1 MQLREISI
9 KGFRGIPDLTI
20 PDLGRV
26 NLVVGKNNTS
36 KTSLLEAI
44 FLLIGAAN
52 PNLIYNINLFRSL
65 ALTDEDDLRF
75 IFNRLDFNTLLQI
88 NGIFQERELH
98 RELRI
103 KPGKKVIYA
112 ESSKGAQNG
121 NPSFPDINTATGEA
135 LVNEL
140 ILDFS
145 NKERL
150 KKSQSFHGSITLNN
164 GTVSINPPPKYKEE
178 LRGIYVRPSSLLSTS
193 LEKQLENIIVNK
205 QEQKIISAL
214 KSVDPT
220 IQDLALG
227 TNKMVY
233 VDIGINR
240 LIPLNLLGDGIMRML
255 SIILSIS
262 GTNNGIVLIDEI
274 DNGLHFSTLSL
285 LWKTVLEAAKQFNV
299 QVFATTHNYETLKY
313 LKELLDTPDMASF
326 QSCVRS
332 ITLRRLSD
340 EDKNIKAYNYTYEK
354 FNHAIEQGIEI
365 R

>member
-1 MQLREISI
+1 MQLSEISI

-52 PNLIYNINLFRSL
+52 PNLIYNVNLFRSL
-65 ALTDEDDLRF
+65 ALTDEEDLRF
-75 IFNRLDFNTLLQI
+75 IFNKLDFNTLLQI
-88 NGIFQERELH
+88 TGTFQERGLH

-112 ESSKGAQNG
+112 ESSRGSNTQNG
-121 NPSFPDINTATGEA
+121 NAFFPDINTATGEA

-145 NKERL
+145 NKERQ

-164 GTVSINPPPKYKEE
+164 GSVTINPPSKYKEE
-178 LRGIYVRPSSLLSTS
+178 LRGIYVRPSSGLSAS

-214 KSVDPT
+214 RSVDPT

-255 SIILSIS
+255 NIILSIS

-285 LWKTVLEAAKQFNV
+285 LWKTVLEASKQFNV

-332 ITLRRLSD
+332 FTLRRLSD
-340 EDKNIKAYNYTYEK
+340 QNIKAYPYTYEK